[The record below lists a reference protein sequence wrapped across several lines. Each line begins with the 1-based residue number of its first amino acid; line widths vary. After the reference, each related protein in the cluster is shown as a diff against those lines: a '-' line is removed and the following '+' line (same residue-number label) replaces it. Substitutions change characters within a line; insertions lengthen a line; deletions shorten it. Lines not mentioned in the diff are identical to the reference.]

1 MRHVFV
7 DTFYWI
13 ARINPRDQW
22 HKKARE
28 INSTLKDAHL
38 ITSDAVLIEL
48 LNYFS
53 NYGPEM
59 RKRVALIARQIVEE
73 SRVKDSRIEI
83 FGSFIAPWLPTP
95 SAFEEGLDLF
105 ESRLDKGY
113 SMTDC
118 LSMSLMR
125 RLDVT
130 EVLTHDHHFTQ
141 EGFVTLL

>member
-1 MRHVFV
+1 MRIIFV

-22 HKKARE
+22 HQEAIELSRSLRAAR
-28 INSTLKDAHL
+28 LV
-38 ITSDAVLIEL
+38 TSEAVLIEL

-53 NYGPEM
+53 EYGPEL
-59 RKRVALIARQIVEE
+59 RRAAALIVR
-73 SRVKDSRIEI
+73 RIIEDPNISI
-83 FGSFIAPWLPTP
+83 FPDDFG
-95 SAFEEGLDLF
+95 EGLALF
-105 ESRLDKGY
+105 ESRPDKGY

-118 LSMSLMR
+118 LSMCIMR
-125 RLDVT
+125 QLGAA

>member
-1 MRHVFV
+1 MRVIFV

-22 HKKARE
+22 HQKATELSPSLR
-28 INSTLKDAHL
+28 DARL
-38 ITSDAVLIEL
+38 ATSEAVLIEL

-53 NYGPEM
+53 EYGPEL
-59 RKRVALIARQIVEE
+59 RRAAALIVRRIIDDPDI
-73 SRVKDSRIEI
+73 SIFPDS
-83 FGSFIAPWLPTP
+83 FG
-95 SAFEEGLDLF
+95 EGLALF
-105 ESRLDKGY
+105 ESRPDKGY

-118 LSMSLMR
+118 LAMSAMR
-125 RLDVT
+125 RLGVA

>member
-1 MRHVFV
+1 MRIIFV

-22 HKKARE
+22 HQKAVE
-28 INSTLKDAHL
+28 LSPSLKDDVL
-38 ITSDAVLIEL
+38 ITSETVLVEL

-53 NYGPEM
+53 EFGPEM
-59 RKRVALIARQIVEE
+59 RGAVAKIVRQII
-73 SRVKDSRIEI
+73 DD
-83 FGSFIAPWLPTP
+83 P
-95 SAFEEGLDLF
+95 SIKLVSLASISVFAEGLALF

-118 LSMSLMR
+118 MSMNIMR
-125 RLDVT
+125 RFAVT

-141 EGFVTLL
+141 EGFNILL